1 MSAGTEIDLY
11 FVGCGG
17 IARRYHLPALEQDS
31 AVRIRGIADPMPA
44 PQTVEMAAR
53 HGAVVVDDIAQLPR
67 GSTLAVAIC
76 SSPHA
81 LHAEHA
87 RASLNAGF
95 HTLVD
100 KPFVLRAEEAVALW
114 QLAEQKQLVNA
125 VAFNRRFDAAC
136 LRARAI
142 IANGGIG
149 DVRFVQTVQLGYER
163 AGWFLVPEIGG
174 GGPFTG
180 RGAHMADLI
189 PGLLGRKPTRLRSRV
204 RGASAARS
212 DAGGFIELQFDDLEC
227 QMACIEEGLHMWDEV
242 RIFGETG
249 FLEMRRPLGYPI
261 GWTLEYSSERGS
273 RTEQLDANSEP
284 GHATRDFL
292 AAVRGAGQV
301 ACTFAEATLS
311 VEIIEQAF
319 ASARL
324 DGAWRRLGAADAK
337 APLR

>member
-17 IARRYHLPALEQDS
+17 FARRYHLPALEQDS

-163 AGWFLVPEIGG
+163 AGWFLVPGAALTWRIS
-174 GGPFTG
+174 F
-180 RGAHMADLI
+180 RGCSGESRPACAVACAV
-189 PGLLGRKPTRLRSRV
+189 PVRRV
-204 RGASAARS
+204 RMP
-212 DAGGFIELQFDDLEC
+212 AG
-227 QMACIEEGLHMWDEV
+227 
-242 RIFGETG
+242 
-249 FLEMRRPLGYPI
+249 
-261 GWTLEYSSERGS
+261 SSNFS
-273 RTEQLDANSEP
+273 SMTS
-284 GHATRDFL
+284 
-292 AAVRGAGQV
+292 
-301 ACTFAEATLS
+301 
-311 VEIIEQAF
+311 
-319 ASARL
+319 SAR
-324 DGAWRRLGAADAK
+324 W
-337 APLR
+337 PV